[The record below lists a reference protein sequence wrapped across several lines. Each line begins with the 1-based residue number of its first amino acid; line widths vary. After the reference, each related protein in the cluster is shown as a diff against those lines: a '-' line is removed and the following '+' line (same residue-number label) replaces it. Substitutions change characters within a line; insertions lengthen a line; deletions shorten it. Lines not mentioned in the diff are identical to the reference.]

1 MIHMAKDKKKHGNP
15 TLLYIQLCFMRGK
28 KLEGFAIYD
37 LSHHKIY
44 LFNKEST
51 SHPTIW
57 TLVVWVRDLETEWD
71 PH

>member
-1 MIHMAKDKKKHGNP
+1 
-15 TLLYIQLCFMRGK
+15 MRGK

-51 SHPTIW
+51 SHPTI
-57 TLVVWVRDLETEWD
+57 
-71 PH
+71 

>member
-1 MIHMAKDKKKHGNP
+1 
-15 TLLYIQLCFMRGK
+15 
-28 KLEGFAIYD
+28 LEGFAIYD